1 MNAIPVTA
9 CNAFREPGESV
20 RSENDSSRQDH
31 RPCAGDVRGLPPRV
45 AADQPHQLVD
55 RRGIA
60 VTASS
65 PEAMEARLK
74 PMEVLYITGHSLG
87 AAMAAIE
94 AVLARTGPNY
104 QAAFDETLKATYTFG
119 QPMIGSPELA
129 AACNADQFLGTNVVR

>member
-1 MNAIPVTA
+1 M
-9 CNAFREPGESV
+9 
-20 RSENDSSRQDH
+20 
-31 RPCAGDVRGLPPRV
+31 RGLPPRD

-94 AVLARTGPNY
+94 TVLARTERNY
-104 QAAFDETLKATYTFG
+104 QASFDETFKATYTFG

>member
-1 MNAIPVTA
+1 
-9 CNAFREPGESV
+9 
-20 RSENDSSRQDH
+20 
-31 RPCAGDVRGLPPRV
+31 VRGLPPRV

-94 AVLARTGPNY
+94 TVLADLRSWPQHAMPINSWGRMSFGDYNY
-104 QAAFDETLKATYTFG
+104 A
-119 QPMIGSPELA
+119 
-129 AACNADQFLGTNVVR
+129 